1 MPGLQ
6 PFCLDEVARN
16 AYHCESF
23 PQDSTRFMVCQSET
37 DEKVRCPVDIPD
49 FRKVASVAVVQTHSP
64 EACEE
69 GTSYWVENR
78 TIWVKG
84 CTATF
89 KVTLVRDEALCA
101 SRKAAL
107 LREGCEPMFDTMQ
120 TCAAD
125 VRTFCPGKALRVLA
139 LTNAVKMGD
148 IRKREMMG
156 HGPPAKEHWDEW
168 DRPEGRPGRPMPP
181 RPMPPRGPPTPFSS
195 LLVQCMVSH
204 MPELSAACAATPAMQ
219 LAVGAKYAT
228 LWREE
233 VETRLGGVDFMALL
247 WIPYV
252 AGCVVALAVGVGY
265 FLWQRHRLQRR
276 RGAVARA
283 AQGGWST
290 GLFHCDV
297 PSCLPSCCCPVFQSA
312 LNQAEVHDRDGHLAD
327 VCMNLSSQNVLS
339 NTYYTRQAL
348 RHKYGLA
355 EEPLQDCLTAVCCNP
370 CANAQ
375 HMREMDMRYAAQA
388 SSEMPMGLE
397 AGVYMP
403 AKEASD
409 AMK

>member
-1 MPGLQ
+1 MEGPSS
-6 PFCLDEVARN
+6 PRPPSAVV
-16 AYHCESF
+16 
-23 PQDSTRFMVCQSET
+23 PV
-37 DEKVRCPVDIPD
+37 CPV
-49 FRKVASVAVVQTHSP
+49 H
-64 EACEE
+64 
-69 GTSYWVENR
+69 
-78 TIWVKG
+78 
-84 CTATF
+84 
-89 KVTLVRDEALCA
+89 
-101 SRKAAL
+101 
-107 LREGCEPMFDTMQ
+107 
-120 TCAAD
+120 
-125 VRTFCPGKALRVLA
+125 VLA
-139 LTNAVKMGD
+139 
-148 IRKREMMG
+148 
-156 HGPPAKEHWDEW
+156 PQHWDEW

-312 LNQAEVHDRDGHLAD
+312 LNQAEVRVQGVGATGGGAPRAPRAEMEH
-327 VCMNLSSQNVLS
+327 M
-339 NTYYTRQAL
+339 
-348 RHKYGLA
+348 GLA
-355 EEPLQDCLTAVCCNP
+355 
-370 CANAQ
+370 
-375 HMREMDMRYAAQA
+375 HMAAQ
-388 SSEMPMGLE
+388 G
-397 AGVYMP
+397 
-403 AKEASD
+403 
-409 AMK
+409 